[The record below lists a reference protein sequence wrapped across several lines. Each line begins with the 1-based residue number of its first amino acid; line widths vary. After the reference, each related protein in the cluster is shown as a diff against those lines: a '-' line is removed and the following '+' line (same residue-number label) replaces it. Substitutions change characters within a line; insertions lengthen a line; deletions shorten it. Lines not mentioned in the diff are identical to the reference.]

1 MYKKDFESLLNSPK
15 FPNYFL
21 VFGSDEYQ
29 IDEYSSEILELYGK
43 DEALQFYYDEYDFEV
58 VKAAFLEPNLF
69 SSKSVLHIKRD
80 TKIAKKELE
89 TFVEACKKNSECK
102 FLFEF
107 YESDMKNALEATKV
121 FGSNF
126 VRFFTPN
133 NPNEAISLLIKKAAK
148 LNIDITTPALYQI
161 YSIYNENLYLSANEL
176 NKLVTLDKKI
186 DEQTIS
192 ELVFG
197 LSPVSFE
204 EIFNKLIDL
213 KDFKDDFF
221 LCFDSANFSEMAFLN
236 SIYSS
241 LFRLFKIHSHIKSS
255 GTFDIKSAIGYT
267 PPPNVAKALQNGALK
282 LSLNAFKELFLLLN
296 SIEFDLKTD
305 SNLEKKY
312 FLLASLIKFQE
323 IIYLN
328 RKN

>member
-1 MYKKDFESLLNSPK
+1 MYKKDFENLLNSPK

-21 VFGSDEYQ
+21 VFGNDEYQ

-43 DEALQFYYDEYDFEV
+43 DEALRFYYDEYNFE
-58 VKAAFLEPNLF
+58 AAKTVLLEPNLF
-69 SSKSVLHIKRD
+69 SLNSVLHIKRD
-80 TKIAKKELE
+80 NKIPKKELE
-89 TFVEACKKNSECK
+89 ILVEACKKNSECK

-107 YESDMKNALEATKV
+107 YEGDMKIALETTKI

-126 VRFFTPN
+126 VRFFAPS
-133 NPNEAISLLIKKAAK
+133 NPNEAISLLVKKAAK
-148 LNIDITTPALYQI
+148 LNIDITISALYQI
-161 YSIYNENLYLSANEL
+161 YSIHNENLYLSANEL
-176 NKLVTLDKKI
+176 NKLATLDKKI
-186 DEQTIS
+186 DEQIVG

-255 GTFDIKSAIGYT
+255 GTFDIKSAIGYA

-296 SIEFDLKTD
+296 SIEFELKID
-305 SNLEKKY
+305 SSIEKKY

-323 IIYLN
+323 IIYSN